1 MIRSF
6 EKEDLC
12 EVLQLWLSVNLE
24 VHSFVKESY
33 WLEHRDTVAA
43 MMLEADIYVWEEQGI
58 RILPVFLWNVNIA
71 KKGLEE
77 NFYTL
82 LFKSMPS

>member
-33 WLEHRDTVAA
+33 WLEHRDTV
-43 MMLEADIYVWEEQGI
+43 LRCEYRDTWQ
-58 RILPVFLWNVNIA
+58 R
-71 KKGLEE
+71 
-77 NFYTL
+77 
-82 LFKSMPS
+82 

>member
-24 VHSFVKESY
+24 VHSFVKRKLIGLS
-33 WLEHRDTVAA
+33 
-43 MMLEADIYVWEEQGI
+43 IGI
-58 RILPVFLWNVNIA
+58 RWQR
-71 KKGLEE
+71 
-77 NFYTL
+77 
-82 LFKSMPS
+82 